1 VGEGVVFPLKDEIGW
16 VEQFEEQRR
25 ALLRHCTRLV
35 GPDEA
40 QDVVQDTYLKA
51 ARHIGS
57 IRNPAATRAWLFRV
71 ASNRCVDVHR
81 RRRRL
86 VALGDRD
93 LVGSVG
99 RDIALRQVIEGLSPR
114 ERAIVVMHYAHGFGL
129 QEIAERL
136 GLTHTNTRSIL
147 FRTRA
152 RMRIALSEAAG
163 VATDA
168 A

>member
-1 VGEGVVFPLKDEIGW
+1 M
-16 VEQFEEQRR
+16 
-25 ALLRHCTRLV
+25 
-35 GPDEA
+35 
-40 QDVVQDTYLKA
+40 
-51 ARHIGS
+51 
-57 IRNPAATRAWLFRV
+57 
-71 ASNRCVDVHR
+71 
-81 RRRRL
+81 
-86 VALGDRD
+86 ALGDRD

-99 RDIALRQVIEGLSPR
+99 RDVALRQVIEGLSPR

-163 VATDA
+163 VVTDA